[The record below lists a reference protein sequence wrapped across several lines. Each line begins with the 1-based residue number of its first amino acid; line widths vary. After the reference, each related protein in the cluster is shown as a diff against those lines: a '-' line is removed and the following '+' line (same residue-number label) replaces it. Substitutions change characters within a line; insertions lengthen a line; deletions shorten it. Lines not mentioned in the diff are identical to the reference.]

1 MVEVRHGPEQGIRNN
16 GGLYREGQVNS
27 DGKNRNVGSQRS
39 AEPAALA
46 QTWGSG
52 SSQQGPII

>member
-1 MVEVRHGPEQGIRNN
+1 MAQSKEFVTMEGYIGKVR
-16 GGLYREGQVNS
+16 VNS
-27 DGKNRNVGSQRS
+27 DGENRNVGSQRS